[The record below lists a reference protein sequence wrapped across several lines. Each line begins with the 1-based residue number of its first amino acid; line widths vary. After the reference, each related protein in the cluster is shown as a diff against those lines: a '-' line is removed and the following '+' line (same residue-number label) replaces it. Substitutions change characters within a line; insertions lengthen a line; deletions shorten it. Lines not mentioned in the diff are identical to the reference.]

1 MTNTGAYAKIHNTHN
16 LGDKSEVNQGQFT
29 IILLPERV
37 KRKETVKRGPET
49 QYLQSVHIFCGLFL
63 RTGDSSKSK

>member
-1 MTNTGAYAKIHNTHN
+1 MTNTGACAKIHNTHN

-49 QYLQSVHIFCGLFL
+49 QYLQSCTYFLWLIF
-63 RTGDSSKSK
+63 KNW